1 MNDSTTIPICASTLI
16 ESIREPAI
24 LLSPAYRIL
33 AANRS
38 YRGIYSHDREIV
50 GKHCFEVSHGCDRP
64 CSELGEVCPM
74 VQARRQKE
82 AQRVLHIHH
91 TPQGDEY
98 VEVEGRPVFDE
109 QSGELLYFV
118 EVIRE
123 TRGAS
128 ARVDEKG
135 MVGRS
140 KAFNRMLEL
149 VQRVAPSETTA
160 LLLGASGT
168 GKELV
173 AQAIHDLSARRNALF
188 VPVEC
193 SGLTESLFESELFGH
208 EKGAF
213 TGAFA
218 AKDGLVEAAR
228 GGTLFLDEVGDIP
241 LPLQVKLL
249 RLLETGTYRRVGS
262 VEPRQADFRLI
273 CATHRELERMV
284 DEGEFR
290 KDLYYRISTFPI
302 ELPSLGERLDDLPLL
317 SETLLKRIKGAETKT
332 LSQEA
337 LACLMGY
344 EFPGNIRELRNI
356 LERASLMCDGEIIQP
371 EHLPPSC
378 CETPEEVL
386 AGQHDGII
394 PLDELERRYLL
405 GLVEKYPG
413 DRRALARKLGI
424 SERTLFRKLQQFRQ

>member
-1 MNDSTTIPICASTLI
+1 
-16 ESIREPAI
+16 
-24 LLSPAYRIL
+24 
-33 AANRS
+33 
-38 YRGIYSHDREIV
+38 
-50 GKHCFEVSHGCDRP
+50 
-64 CSELGEVCPM
+64 M
-74 VQARRQKE
+74 VQARQQRE
-82 AQRVLHIHH
+82 VQRVLHIHH
-91 TPQGDEY
+91 TPHGDEY

-109 QSGELLYFV
+109 QNGELLYFV

-128 ARVDEKG
+128 ARVDDKG

-149 VQRVAPSETTA
+149 VQRVAPSEATA

-173 AQAIHDLSARRNALF
+173 AQAIHDLSGRRNALF

-241 LPLQVKLL
+241 LPLQVKQL

-262 VEPRQADFRLI
+262 VDPRQADFRLI
-273 CATHRELERMV
+273 CATHRDLERMV
-284 DEGEFR
+284 EAGEFR
-290 KDLYYRISTFPI
+290 KDLYFRISTFPI
-302 ELPSLGERLDDLPLL
+302 ELPSLSDRLDDIPLL
-317 SETLLKRIKGAETKT
+317 AETLLKRIKGAETKS
-332 LSQEA
+332 LSPEA
-337 LACLMGY
+337 LACLKGY
-344 EFPGNIRELRNI
+344 DFPGNISELRNI
-356 LERASLMCDGEIIQP
+356 LERASLMCDGEVIQP
-371 EHLPPSC
+371 GHLPPAC
-378 CETPEEVL
+378 CEAPVDSNIQQEGDV
-386 AGQHDGII
+386 I
-394 PLDELERRYLL
+394 PLDELERRYLRE
-405 GLVEKYPG
+405 LVDEYQG
-413 DRRALARKLGI
+413 DRGTLAEKLGI
-424 SERTLFRKLQQFRQ
+424 SERTLFRKLQQLRK